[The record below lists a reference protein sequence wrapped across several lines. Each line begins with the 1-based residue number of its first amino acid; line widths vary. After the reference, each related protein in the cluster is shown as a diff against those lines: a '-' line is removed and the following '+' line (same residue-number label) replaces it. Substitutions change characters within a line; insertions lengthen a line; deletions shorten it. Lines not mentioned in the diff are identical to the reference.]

1 MPSFTRNGV
10 HSQGCSFKSLYLNP
24 LNDLR
29 YYEDGGS
36 GELNLHLCSSSGN
49 GLYGQRWSSHRGKK
63 PMEEGGGRASSSWNS
78 KNGLSHRRKGFFSNS
93 CASLVDIKE
102 NRNLWFETNAN
113 LDDSKC
119 VWDDSSA
126 VTAPASAWSTL
137 SNRSLLYRQLPED
150 IGRCSCY
157 IVREQPDKHGGFSLY
172 TLYTN
177 EGQGRVDRKLAVAY
191 HQRKWGR
198 SEFIIAQNPAGI
210 KSKWHESF
218 IGTVTANFM
227 GTCYH
232 IWDQNS
238 FLGVQW
244 KDSKKLVSIA
254 TFFPTIATLT
264 GSFRKM
270 QAFVPKSRSK
280 HAKNSLQ
287 VRNSRGLSRNWEEN
301 KSKVHQLFS
310 KTPHYNKSSKQ
321 HELDFRERSRTDIS
335 IQASVK
341 NFQLTMKEDGGG
353 QTVLLFG
360 KLGKSKYLM
369 DYRYPL
375 TGYQAFAICLASIDS
390 KLCYCI

>member
-29 YYEDGGS
+29 DYEDGGS

-49 GLYGQRWSSHRGKK
+49 GLYGQGWSSNRGKK
-63 PMEEGGGRASSSWNS
+63 PMEEGGGRASSSWNT

-113 LDDSKC
+113 LNDSMC
-119 VWDDSSA
+119 VWDDSNA

-137 SNRSLLYRQLPED
+137 SNRSLIYRQLPED

-157 IVREQPDKHGGFSLY
+157 IVQEQPDKHGGFFLY

-177 EGQGRVDRKLAVAY
+177 
-191 HQRKWGR
+191 
-198 SEFIIAQNPAGI
+198 SI
-210 KSKWHESF
+210 S
-218 IGTVTANFM
+218 
-227 GTCYH
+227 
-232 IWDQNS
+232 
-238 FLGVQW
+238 LGVQW
-244 KDSKKLVSIA
+244 KDSKKLVAIA

-264 GSFRKM
+264 GSFRRMK
-270 QAFVPKSRSK
+270 AFVPKSRSK